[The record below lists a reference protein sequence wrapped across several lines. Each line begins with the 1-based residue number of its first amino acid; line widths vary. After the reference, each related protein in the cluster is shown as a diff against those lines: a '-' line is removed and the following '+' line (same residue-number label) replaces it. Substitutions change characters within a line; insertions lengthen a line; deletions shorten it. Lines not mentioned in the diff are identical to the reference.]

1 MVPKVGN
8 HRRYCKVCKDD
19 YDDYLEVPWLLFST
33 LTQARIEFRFLK
45 ILIAPSLPSSKK
57 TSNQPFKNRQ
67 KNKIKKSYQ
76 ALQNINPSSFRLI
89 LFCQTGNHW
98 QTWKTP
104 SWKFISEIIINELI
118 FFKQLYKPFKIK
130 SFFTRSI
137 DIFVFLSDLIIYN
150 EWIAYWFIIM

>member
-33 LTQARIEFRFLK
+33 LTRAPIEFRFLK

-76 ALQNINPSSFRLI
+76 APQSINPSSFRLT
-89 LFCQTGNHW
+89 LSYQTGNHW
-98 QTWKTP
+98 HTWKTP

-118 FFKQLYKPFKIK
+118 FFKQLISPLKLDLFYMIDWHLYKFDVI
-130 SFFTRSI
+130 
-137 DIFVFLSDLIIYN
+137 
-150 EWIAYWFIIM
+150 W